1 MAVQV
6 GSFMG
11 AEQYMIKR
19 VPANIET
26 AAFTITAGDNTQQD
40 WPVVTALNTALTTA
54 VKDTLPT
61 TKALMLWGTLEVIS
75 GDANPHT
82 ATIGNGGTTDGDDTE
97 WAYTTGGAA
106 ISYFTKIRGI
116 CTDTLNIKAKVDVQA
131 QCTLKFHLEAYCEIQ
146 PAAE

>member
-11 AEQYMIKR
+11 AEQYVIKR

-26 AAFTITAGDNTQQD
+26 AAYSLSVDATQQD

-82 ATIGNGGTTDGDDTE
+82 ATLGNGGTADGDDTE
-97 WAYTTGGAA
+97 WAYTTAGAA

-116 CTDTLNIKAKVDVQA
+116 CTDTLNVKAKVDVVA